1 MFDDILTAVP
11 FGIILAFTIGP
22 VFFVLLE
29 TSATKGFRAALI
41 FDLGVI
47 FADIIFIL
55 IAFYSTNN
63 LRGKIGNDPSF
74 LIFGGALLIV
84 YGIISFIKTSKS
96 FRSIVK
102 EYHKVE
108 IQKDYGKL
116 FIKGFLLNFIN
127 IGVLLGWLGFIV
139 LGDSLTTS
147 KNGGAIFIISML
159 SAYFISDLVKILIAK
174 RLKAKLT
181 PRLIFKTKKIIAI
194 VIFGFGILL
203 FLQGLF
209 PEAYEKN
216 KEKLEQISPIK
227 EKLPE

>member
-1 MFDDILTAVP
+1 MFDDIITAIP
-11 FGIILAFTIGP
+11 FGIILAFTVGP

-29 TSATKGFRAALI
+29 TSATKGFRSALI
-41 FDLGVI
+41 FNSGVFI
-47 FADIIFIL
+47 ADIIFIV

-63 LRGKIGNDPSF
+63 LRGKVGNDPSF
-74 LIFGGALLIV
+74 LIFGGALLMV
-84 YGIISFIKTSKS
+84 YGVISFVKTSKS

-116 FIKGFLLNFIN
+116 FLKGFLLNFIN

-139 LGDSLTTS
+139 LGDSLTSS
-147 KNGGAIFIISML
+147 KNGDIIFISTML
-159 SAYFISDLVKILIAK
+159 GSYFITDLFKILVAK

-181 PRLIFKTKKIIAI
+181 PKLIFKTKKVIAI
-194 VIFGFGILL
+194 VILGFGILL

-209 PEAYEKN
+209 PKAYEKN
-216 KEKLEQISPIK
+216 KEKLEKRINI
-227 EKLPE
+227 

>member
-1 MFDDILTAVP
+1 MLDDILTAIP

-29 TSATKGFRAALI
+29 TSATKGFRSALI

-47 FADIIFIL
+47 LADIIFIV

-74 LIFGGALLIV
+74 LIFGGVLLMV
-84 YGIISFIKTSKS
+84 YGFISFIKTSKS

-108 IQKDYGKL
+108 IKKGYGKL

-139 LGDSLTTS
+139 LGDSLTNS
-147 KNGGAIFIISML
+147 EHGDIIFIASML
-159 SAYFISDLVKILIAK
+159 ASYFVADLVKILVAK
-174 RLKAKLT
+174 KLKAKLT

-194 VIFGFGILL
+194 VILGFGILL
-203 FLQGLF
+203 FVQGLF

-216 KEKLEQISPIK
+216 KEKLEQISPI
-227 EKLPE
+227 

>member
-1 MFDDILTAVP
+1 MFDDILTAIP
-11 FGIILAFTIGP
+11 FGVILAFTIGP

-29 TSATKGFRAALI
+29 TSATKGFRSALT
-41 FDLGVI
+41 FDLGVL
-47 FADIIFIL
+47 FADVIFIVV
-55 IAFYSTNN
+55 AFYSTNN
-63 LRGKIGNDPSF
+63 FRGKISSDPNF
-74 LIFGGALLIV
+74 LIFGGMLLTI

-96 FRSIVK
+96 FRAIVK

-127 IGVLLGWLGFIV
+127 IGVLIGWLGFMV
-139 LGDSLTTS
+139 LGDSLTKS
-147 KNGGAIFIISML
+147 ENGDIVFVVTMVVS
-159 SAYFISDLVKILIAK
+159 YFVTDLVKIVIAK

-181 PRLIFKTKKIIAI
+181 PRLIFKTKKVIAV
-194 VIFGFGILL
+194 VILGFGILL
-203 FLQGLF
+203 FVQGLF

-216 KEKLEQISPIK
+216 KEKLEQINPIK

>member
-1 MFDDILTAVP
+1 MIDDILTAIP

-29 TSATKGFRAALI
+29 TSATKGFRSALI

-47 FADIIFIL
+47 VADIIFII

-74 LIFGGALLIV
+74 LIFGGVLLIV
-84 YGIISFIKTSKS
+84 YGVISFLKTSKS

-139 LGDSLTTS
+139 LGDSLTS
-147 KNGGAIFIISML
+147 SENGDIIFIVSMVM
-159 SAYFISDLVKILIAK
+159 SYFVSDIFKILIAK

-181 PRLIFKTKKIIAI
+181 PRLIFKTKKVIAM
-194 VIFGFGILL
+194 VILGFGILL
-203 FLQGLF
+203 FVQGLF
-209 PEAYEKN
+209 PESYEKN
-216 KEKLEQISPIK
+216 REKLEHIGPAN
-227 EKLPE
+227 

>member
-1 MFDDILTAVP
+1 MFDDILTAIP

-29 TSATKGFRAALI
+29 TSATKGFRSALI

-47 FADIIFIL
+47 FADIIFIV

-74 LIFGGALLIV
+74 LIFGGVLLIV
-84 YGIISFIKTSKS
+84 YGVISFIKTSKS

-147 KNGGAIFIISML
+147 ENGDIVFIIAMVA
-159 SAYFISDLVKILIAK
+159 AYFITDLFKIVIAK

-181 PRLIFKTKKIIAI
+181 PRLIFKTKKVIAI
-194 VIFGFGILL
+194 VILGFGILL
-203 FLQGLF
+203 FAQGLF
-209 PEAYEKN
+209 PKTYEKN
-216 KEKLEQISPIK
+216 KETLEKINPIK
-227 EKLPE
+227 EKFPE